1 MWHNGTDARRR
12 SSEQQ
17 QQSPPQQHQ
26 VSEAQGI
33 PDDMQGDVMN
43 FSDLDLAQL
52 GLPSEM
58 GMMGTTEELQGSL
71 SAMHPFDVNPSHS
84 YPGSYSGEPLTFD
97 NLDLSFDALPP
108 DGPMTSF
115 HSQGATPEMPHA
127 WLDNSSNDINNSS
140 TPPEPRP
147 RMPQGTR
154 SNDSLRFNHP
164 SSLGSP
170 RPLMSSHRQPTLPRR
185 RSRYLRN
192 SGEPATS
199 SSTPLTIPTTPA
211 AMTDN
216 ALDPMQRW
224 QESPPESEAASL
236 MAIAGAL
243 RQQQRDAPGMAA
255 AVNYNSSSRPR
266 GSRPTSQSSFGSRTS
281 HSSRSVTSARSS
293 NLPSTLRRSSGSR
306 GNRIGRPK
314 RDRSPNLP
322 GKAPKDRRPFQCT
335 FCCDTFKSK
344 YDWAR
349 HEKSLHLSLESW
361 VCCPHGGVV
370 VSPATGRS
378 HCAYCN
384 MLDPD
389 PSHLAAHNHDSCAA
403 HGAPHVFTRKDHLI
417 QHLRL
422 AHKLETTPLIDG
434 WKVEAPAVAARC
446 GFCDARMASW
456 PERVEH
462 LARHFKAGALM
473 QDWVGEHGFDPEIA
487 ARVVNDLPPYLIGLE
502 SRAPVPFSSTDPGT
516 KDHLSQVHE
525 IIKNQNRMAGSES
538 WAGEGAQTAERGG
551 GAEDAYPTAAGM
563 EQSSG
568 EALPATFHDTLA
580 VHLGR
585 FARHQMRMGIIPTDE
600 MFREE
605 SRRIVYGSA
614 DPFDW
619 TIAESDHW
627 LAGFRERHVKGS
639 ESPAAP

>member
-1 MWHNGTDARRR
+1 
-12 SSEQQ
+12 
-17 QQSPPQQHQ
+17 
-26 VSEAQGI
+26 
-33 PDDMQGDVMN
+33 MN

-52 GLPSEM
+52 GLPPGM
-58 GMMGTTEELQGSL
+58 GMGMVSNAEELQGSL
-71 SAMHPFDVNPSHS
+71 SAMHPFDMNPHHS

-97 NLDLSFDALPP
+97 DLDLSFDATQPEP
-108 DGPMTSF
+108 VASF
-115 HSQGATPEMPHA
+115 HSASITPEMPHT
-127 WLDNSSNDINNSS
+127 WLDNSVEN
-140 TPPEPRP
+140 TPEPRP
-147 RMPQGTR
+147 RMHQGSR
-154 SNDSLRFNHP
+154 SNDSLRFSHP
-164 SSLGSP
+164 PSLGSP
-170 RPLMSSHRQPTLPRR
+170 GRPLMAASRQPTLPRR

-192 SGEPATS
+192 SGEPATTP
-199 SSTPLTIPTTPA
+199 STPLTIPTTPA
-211 AMTDN
+211 ADSN
-216 ALDPMQRW
+216 LDPMQRW
-224 QESPPESEAASL
+224 QESPPENEAASL

-243 RQQQRDAPGMAA
+243 RQQQRDSPAMAA
-255 AVNYNSSSRPR
+255 AASHNSSSRPR
-266 GSRPTSQSSFGSRTS
+266 GSRPASQSSFGSRTS

-322 GKAPKDRRPFQCT
+322 GKPPKDRRPFQCT

-370 VSPATGRS
+370 VSPSTGRS

-384 MLDPD
+384 MLDPT
-389 PSHLAAHNHDSCAA
+389 PEHLAAHNHDSCAA

-422 AHKLETTPLIDG
+422 AHKLDTTPLIDG
-434 WKVEAPAVAARC
+434 WKVEAPAVASRC

-456 PERVEH
+456 QERVEH

-473 QDWVGEHGFDPEIA
+473 QDWAGEHGFEPAIA

-502 SRAPVPFSSTDPGT
+502 SRAPVPFSSTDAGT
-516 KDHLSQVHE
+516 RDHLSQVHE
-525 IIKNQNRMAGSES
+525 VIKNQLMMGSES
-538 WAGEGAQTAERGG
+538 WGEGQHARETGLEDAGPVAGLEPSSGG
-551 GAEDAYPTAAGM
+551 GEM
-563 EQSSG
+563 
-568 EALPATFHDTLA
+568 LPATFHDTLA

-585 FARHQMRMGIIPTDE
+585 FARHQMRLGIVPTDE

-605 SRRIVYGSA
+605 SRRIVYGSE

-619 TIAESDHW
+619 TIAENDHW
-627 LAGFRERHVKGS
+627 LAGFRERHVKDTG
-639 ESPAAP
+639 SPAP